1 MALVRIGIK
10 KERAP
15 LSLFLLFVAVI
26 AVKDCKQRNIE
37 HKNTGQDPVFEYLH
51 ECDACICVINDKISD
66 QADDNYEVCE

>member
-1 MALVRIGIK
+1 MATVRIGIK
-10 KERAP
+10 KERAE

-26 AVKDCKQRNIE
+26 AVKDREQRNVKY
-37 HKNTGQDPVFEYLH
+37 KNAGQDPVFEYLH